1 VLTPR
6 LSSYWLHLVTP
17 VKASV
22 ARPLIE
28 GLRNETVAKDERIRE
43 LLPRE
48 LTPFDVAARAALD
61 G

>member
-43 LLPRE
+43 LIPLE
-48 LTPFDVAARAALD
+48 LTPFDAAARAALD
-61 G
+61 D

>member
-1 VLTPR
+1 
-6 LSSYWLHLVTP
+6 VTP

-43 LLPRE
+43 LIPSR
-48 LTPFDVAARAALD
+48 LTPFDEAARAALA